1 MMVHGFVSDAEI
13 KKERKKAK
21 ELRKS
26 QWWKQKL
33 AQGECH
39 YCGVKTPKEELT
51 MDHKIPLSRGG
62 KTTKGNVVVACK
74 PCNNEKKYF
83 TPAEM
88 ILNDSG
94 NDGEFGSGDS

>member
-1 MMVHGFVSDAEI
+1 MMVHGFVSEKEI
-13 KKERKKAK
+13 KKERNKAK

-33 AQGECH
+33 GLGLCY
-39 YCGVKTPKEELT
+39 YCEQKFPKQDLT
-51 MDHKIPLSRGG
+51 MDHKTPLSRGG

-74 PCNNEKKYF
+74 PCNSEKKYF

-88 ILNDSG
+88 VLLDEDQES
-94 NDGEFGSGDS
+94 

>member
-1 MMVHGFVSDAEI
+1 MMVHGFVSDKEI
-13 KKERKKAK
+13 KKERNKAK

-33 AQGECH
+33 GLGLCY
-39 YCGVKTPKEELT
+39 YCEQKFAKKDLT
-51 MDHKIPLSRGG
+51 MDHKTPLSRGG

-88 ILNDSG
+88 VLIDEDQG
-94 NDGEFGSGDS
+94 R

>member
-1 MMVHGFVSDAEI
+1 MVHGFVSEKEI
-13 KKERKKAK
+13 KKERNKAK

-33 AQGECH
+33 GLGLCY
-39 YCGVKTPKEELT
+39 YCEQKFPKQDLT
-51 MDHKIPLSRGG
+51 MDHKTPLSRGG

-74 PCNNEKKYF
+74 PCNSEKKYF

-88 ILNDSG
+88 VLLDEDQES
-94 NDGEFGSGDS
+94 